1 MNTLRAVFRAALI
14 IEGMIAL
21 AVLIIAGVYWVSSFD
36 EPEREC
42 LQGFFLEELQ
52 PKAEQFGAFE
62 GYLCGTNL
70 KYHFVQPGGEVLNDG
85 ATKVPFD

>member
-1 MNTLRAVFRAALI
+1 MKTLRAVFRAALI
-14 IEGMIAL
+14 IEGMIAITIL
-21 AVLIIAGVYWVSSFD
+21 LVAGILWLSSFSN
-36 EPEREC
+36 PEREC

-85 ATKVPFD
+85 SQVPFN